1 MPGRISPR
9 RVCIHGHQTSL
20 RLEPQFWHWLR
31 EIAAECGCTA
41 KTLIEGI
48 VVAKSPQQNLSS
60 ALRTYICAY
69 FYGPHPHHAL
79 VDPTSRFA
87 LRFEPPGKIHFNR
100 DRSRRQARRSL
111 RTL

>member
-60 ALRTYICAY
+60 ALRTYIWPTFTARTRTMRWLIPQA
-69 FYGPHPHHAL
+69 GPL
-79 VDPTSRFA
+79 CGS
-87 LRFEPPGKIHFNR
+87 
-100 DRSRRQARRSL
+100 SRRARSTSTETAVAVRPDV
-111 RTL
+111 R